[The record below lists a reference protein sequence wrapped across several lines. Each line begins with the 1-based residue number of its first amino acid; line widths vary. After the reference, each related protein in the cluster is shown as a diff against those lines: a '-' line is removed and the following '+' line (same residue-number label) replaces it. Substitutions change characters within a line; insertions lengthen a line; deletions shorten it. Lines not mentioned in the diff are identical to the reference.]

1 MLNFLFYH
9 ISLKYK
15 HTTKNKAQN
24 EKNYFPQER
33 EEEEEVVEEEV
44 VGAWSMVS

>member
-1 MLNFLFYH
+1 MLIFFFFNH

-15 HTTKNKAQN
+15 HTTNSKVQN

-33 EEEEEVVEEEV
+33 EGEVVEEGV
-44 VGAWSMVS
+44 VGAGSRVS